1 MSMEDRTETIQ
12 TRPETEATREHR
24 EAEAG
29 RDVARVERARDWR
42 ATAGVDR
49 HEAVAYDPYATRRAI
64 SWRIIQTI
72 WLVFG
77 VIEGLITIRFVLRA
91 LGANAS
97 AGFAEF
103 IYGITALLVAPFVGL
118 FSNPTANGT
127 VLELNSVVAM
137 IAYALLGWLLA
148 KVAWLIIGEN
158 RSAVT
163 SRSTTID
170 TRS

>member
-1 MSMEDRTETIQ
+1 MSTEDRTEVIHTN
-12 TRPETEATREHR
+12 PED
-24 EAEAG
+24 EAE
-29 RDVARVERARDWR
+29 VARRPHQVTEVNTTRRPRAE
-42 ATAGVDR
+42 VDR
-49 HEAVAYDPYATRRAI
+49 HEAVAYDPYANRRMIA
-64 SWRIIQTI
+64 WRFTQAV

-77 VIEGLITIRFVLRA
+77 VIEGLLAIRFALRA

-103 IYGITALLVAPFVGL
+103 VYGITAPFVAPFLGL
-118 FSNPTANGT
+118 FSNPSSSGS
-127 VLELNSVVAM
+127 VLELNTIVAM

-148 KVAWLIIGEN
+148 KIVWLVVGEE

-163 SRSTTID
+163 TRSTSID

>member
-1 MSMEDRTETIQ
+1 MHTDDRTEVIHTH
-12 TRPETEATREHR
+12 PDD
-24 EAEAG
+24 EAEVVRRPA
-29 RDVARVERARDWR
+29 ARVTEVDVTRQPRAE
-42 ATAGVDR
+42 VDQ
-49 HEAVAYDPYATRRAI
+49 HEAVAYDPYANRRMMA
-64 SWRIIQTI
+64 WRFTQAI

-77 VIEGLITIRFVLRA
+77 VIEGLLAIRFALRA

-103 IYGITALLVAPFVGL
+103 VYGITAPFVAPFVGL
-118 FSNPTANGT
+118 FGNPSSSGS
-127 VLELNSVVAM
+127 VLELNTIVAM

-148 KVAWLIIGEN
+148 KIVWLVVGEE

-163 SRSTTID
+163 TRSTSVD

>member
-1 MSMEDRTETIQ
+1 MSTEDRTEVIHTNPDAPDRDFDR
-12 TRPETEATREHR
+12 RPHVTEVNTTPPPR
-24 EAEAG
+24 AE
-29 RDVARVERARDWR
+29 
-42 ATAGVDR
+42 VDR
-49 HEAVAYDPYATRRAI
+49 HEAVAYDPYAGRRAVA
-64 SWRIIQTI
+64 WRFVQAI

-77 VIEGLITIRFVLRA
+77 VIEGLLAIRFALRA

-103 IYGITALLVAPFVGL
+103 IYGITAPFVAPFVGL
-118 FSNPTANGT
+118 FSNPSSSGS
-127 VLELNSVVAM
+127 VLELNTLVAL

-148 KVAWLIIGEN
+148 KIVWLIVGEE

-163 SRSTTID
+163 TRSTSVD